1 PAAAGC
7 GRPRSGALRD
17 RAMGDR
23 AQRPAPG
30 SGALGRLVVGV
41 LCGPVRAAL
50 GGTVLGGRIL
60 RRGAGPGCLLDRVGG
75 RFQAADDTEPVL
87 VEGAVAGLA
96 RARDGIG
103 RRLRRAVH
111 AAFAVRLD
119 DRLALV
125 ILVAGERPVH
135 HLGPHAAVTGAGL
148 IRLPSGRLAG
158 ASPPHRY
165 SLNRCRAPDV
175 GPVAVSK
182 AAHAVGPVVPAAV
195 TLSITSVPLVRLC
208 SGRGPSGVACTAR
221 RTVRRTAVVRAAATP
236 SDAVSASRRSAP
248 PEEGRGGK
256 RRWAGRF
263 RACGSRWPAASDRG
277 GCARV

>member
-1 PAAAGC
+1 
-7 GRPRSGALRD
+7 
-17 RAMGDR
+17 
-23 AQRPAPG
+23 
-30 SGALGRLVVGV
+30 
-41 LCGPVRAAL
+41 
-50 GGTVLGGRIL
+50 
-60 RRGAGPGCLLDRVGG
+60 
-75 RFQAADDTEPVL
+75 QAADDTEPVL

-103 RRLRRAVH
+103 RRLRRAVP

-248 PEEGRGGK
+248 PEECRGGK

-263 RACGSRWPAASDRG
+263 RACGRRWTASVDRG
-277 GCARV
+277 GDATVIRASHSCWGWSFGGIVTVRCRHRIRAGHESEVPFTARVCTVTGCTDSGVFSGRSATRARERRCRPPDT